1 MRILAGVVVVV
12 LLIGCSRKD
21 ETPLAAGPAPAPA
34 AKPPVRTAV
43 EDSDLREMLAE
54 MAAAKACTMMEGQFR
69 GLRDKQ
75 RPEVVTGVLWIRG
88 CRITHKGTK
97 LDFHFTGDGWQW
109 AEGEKHKAGATFR
122 LRDYLRFSFEITV
135 AGALDISYS
144 TKTHVASLWF
154 TPSRRPD
161 IEFEPLGELDVDPVG
176 TWSSVLGALASTFAS
191 SPEELASGEADRQ
204 GTQEIEKQFAEGLSV
219 TIDLCTGYSRFGL
232 GRPGNGKMAAPDVGE
247 TRKVPVE
254 LQPGA
259 VIVFG
264 PQLVLD
270 DGITVHVHVEEGAV
284 RAELACH
291 EQGEA
296 LARAFT
302 REGLTPSVKSIARKD
317 ISDEGTLRL
326 RRSRCPIAVVF
337 RTIGD
342 QPARFDWQRP
352 MKEAAAGPLVRCAAR
367 D

>member
-1 MRILAGVVVVV
+1 MRILAGVVVV
-12 LLIGCSRKD
+12 LSLIGCSRKD
-21 ETPLAAGPAPAPA
+21 ETPLAAAPAPAPA
-34 AKPPVRTAV
+34 AKPPIRTAV

-69 GLRDKQ
+69 GLRAKDH
-75 RPEVVTGVLWIRG
+75 PALVTGVLWIRG

-97 LDFHFTGDGWQW
+97 LEFHLTGDGWQW

-122 LRDYLRFSFEITV
+122 LRDYVRFGVAITV
-135 AGALDISYS
+135 PGVLDISYS

-154 TPSRRPD
+154 TPSRPPD
-161 IEFEPLGELDVDPVG
+161 IELEPLGTLDVDRVG
-176 TWSSVLGALASTFAS
+176 TWSSILGGLASTFAS

-232 GRPGNGKMAAPDVGE
+232 GRPGNGKMTPPDVGE

-254 LQPGA
+254 LQPGG

-270 DGITVHVHVEEGAV
+270 DGITVNVHVQEGAV

-291 EQGEA
+291 DQGEA
-296 LARAFT
+296 LALAFA
-302 REGLTPSVKSIARKD
+302 RDGLTPSVKSIVRKD
-317 ISDEGTLRL
+317 VTDKATLRL
-326 RRSRCPIAVVF
+326 RHSRCPLAVVF

-342 QPARFDWQRP
+342 QPVHFDWQRP
-352 MKEAAAGPLVRCAAR
+352 MKEAAVGPLVRCAAPE
-367 D
+367 